1 MAHWIQMTW
10 MFYHSKDKW
19 SQPRIKAFLNSVP
32 DDKLILLITIAIA
45 LRFGE
50 RHSNIMESHT
60 FGVTWAI
67 FGGNSML
74 AGHVDDVSAKLNRL
88 FVEGG
93 KNISGVGATL
103 EGLDVNP
110 FMYEFVLEKAWSH
123 TITNADWMKI
133 GHYAGE
139 EVKVAIL

>member
-32 DDKLILLITIAIA
+32 DDKLILLDYYCDSVEIWRETQQYYGKPYIWCY
-45 LRFGE
+45 LG
-50 RHSNIMESHT
+50 N
-60 FGVTWAI
+60 

-93 KNISGVGATL
+93 KIYPEWEL
-103 EGLDVNP
+103 L
-110 FMYEFVLEKAWSH
+110 
-123 TITNADWMKI
+123 
-133 GHYAGE
+133 
-139 EVKVAIL
+139 